1 MCDVRC
7 ALFKSALTRTALM
20 ACPRLPV
27 LQSRGRPTHPHA
39 SQTHPTT
46 PTCPL
51 PVGPPSTRRLRHR
64 RRLPRRNAPVQPA
77 PHRAAIAPPYRA
89 SRRPTRTGTTSR
101 RRMGKAQM
109 LIRALRA
116 LSVGLNLQQREWIDF
131 DQDQGVGCPSSHL
144 IARSALL
151 TRLDSLLN
159 LLNLSDSVP
168 NPTRWSKRSTRTS
181 PPPPT
186 HPSPSV
192 SLLAPSSA

>member
-1 MCDVRC
+1 MSIIQSV
-7 ALFKSALTRTALM
+7 LIRTASM

-51 PVGPPSTRRLRHR
+51 PVGPPSTRRLRR
-64 RRLPRRNAPVQPA
+64 LRRLPRRNAPVQLA
-77 PHRAAIAPPYRA
+77 PHRAATDPPSRA
-89 SRRPTRTGTTSR
+89 SPRPTPTGITSR
-101 RRMGKAQM
+101 RRMGKARM

-116 LSVGLNLQQREWIDF
+116 LSVGLNLQQREWIVF
-131 DQDQGVGCPSSHL
+131 DHQAYRLPSHS
-144 IARSALL
+144 IVRSAFL
-151 TRLDSLLN
+151 TRLDSHHN

-168 NPTRWSKRSTRTS
+168 NPTRWSKLSTRTS